1 MPSRLLCV
9 VAVSALAVVP
19 VAFAGC
25 AGSDA
30 PTGDGDDHGSEAV
43 VDKVYTVDGWMSLED
58 DYVPR
63 VCTQENGGAAT
74 EALKA
79 QAVAARTYLLRAMR
93 DDATLGTTS
102 NPIEN
107 GQGFQTYAAQANA
120 GCVAASSATR
130 GQVGQYEGALIIA
143 NYVAGAYWSNG
154 APTSDDPTATEHWV
168 TYNNG
173 LSGSAV
179 HPTALS
185 YLSRPDNRGC
195 MSQNGSNALAQA
207 GQAYGAILRYFY
219 GADLEIATLDGSDG
233 SQPVSS
239 DDGNMNDTDDPT
251 TDTET
256 SNSPSSSPWTST
268 SDSSWPTSSSSDT
281 WSTTTTSSSS
291 TWW

>member
-1 MPSRLLCV
+1 MTSRLAAAV
-9 VAVSALAVVP
+9 VVSLFAVVP

-25 AGSDA
+25 AGSDD
-30 PTGDGDDHGSEAV
+30 PTGDGEDHGTQSI

-63 VCTQENGGAAT
+63 VCTQENGAAAT

-79 QAVAARTYLLRAMR
+79 QAVAARTYVLRAMR
-93 DDATLGTTS
+93 DDPTLGTTS
-102 NPIEN
+102 HPIEN

-154 APTSDDPTATEHWV
+154 GPTSDDPTATEHWV

-185 YLSRPDNRGC
+185 YLSRSDNRGC

-207 GQAYGAILRYFY
+207 GQQYGAILRYFY

-233 SQPVSS
+233 AQPATT
-239 DDGNMNDTDDPT
+239 DDGNSNTNSDPT

-256 SNSPSSSPWTST
+256 SNTGSSTSPW
-268 SDSSWPTSSSSDT
+268 SSSSTSTWDT
-281 WSTTTTSSSS
+281 WPTTTTTTTSST